1 MKFVDISMDSHNH
14 KSSAVQ
20 KLALTQIGLIFSLFS
35 VINCS
40 NNTFAY
46 TVANMSINPVVISS
60 SVKQTATVIFL
71 HGLGDSGYS
80 INGWAEAMTQIRQPY
95 VKVICPSASPMPVSL
110 NQGFRMPSW
119 FDLFTLDE
127 SGPED
132 ENGIK
137 EAAKLVHSIIDRE
150 IETSNIPSSRI
161 ALGGFSQGGAL
172 ALYSA
177 FTYNKPLAG
186 VMALSCWIP
195 LHKTFPAAAISNK
208 DMPIIQ
214 CHGDC
219 DPIVPLK
226 WGQLTASIL
235 KSFAKNTELKT
246 YRGLMHS
253 SSDMELKDLKKFLET
268 VLPPV

>member
-1 MKFVDISMDSHNH
+1 
-14 KSSAVQ
+14 
-20 KLALTQIGLIFSLFS
+20 
-35 VINCS
+35 
-40 NNTFAY
+40 
-46 TVANMSINPVVISS
+46 
-60 SVKQTATVIFL
+60 
-71 HGLGDSGYS
+71 
-80 INGWAEAMTQIRQPY
+80 
-95 VKVICPSASPMPVSL
+95 MPVSL

-195 LHKTFPAAAISNK
+195 LHKTFPAVR
-208 DMPIIQ
+208 IINLFLFLIKYIY
-214 CHGDC
+214 DC
-219 DPIVPLK
+219 
-226 WGQLTASIL
+226 
-235 KSFAKNTELKT
+235 
-246 YRGLMHS
+246 
-253 SSDMELKDLKKFLET
+253 FLGCYK
-268 VLPPV
+268 